1 MVFGPNMQNF
11 AEVVRQFLEKDG
23 AIQAGDAAEMEKI
36 IGDLLDNEPRR
47 RELGKNARAVVQENQ
62 GAIERTAEMIVKH
75 LDRGEFYVAP
85 RKEQVS

>member
-1 MVFGPNMQNF
+1 MQ
-11 AEVVRQFLEKDG
+11 ARDPADL
-23 AIQAGDAAEMEKI
+23 EKI

-47 RELGKNARAVVQENQ
+47 QELGRNARAIVQENQ
-62 GAIERTAEMIVKH
+62 GAIERTAEMIVEH